1 MPHGWTRATRAGAG
15 RRTGLAGF
23 SLIELMVTAAVL
35 AILAA
40 VAMPSLIGV
49 VNNNRLASGTNE
61 LIAAL
66 QQARMEAIRRNGSVS
81 VCRSTNGASCAGA
94 AGSWNRWIVLVN
106 SDGEVLRNGDVK
118 APLQLSSTL
127 AAVTFNPDG
136 LARNA
141 GALVGGDIATVCIP
155 TTQPPQNQRVV
166 SMGGGSRISSRTPD
180 AGNGTC
186 P

>member
-1 MPHGWTRATRAGAG
+1 MPYGWKRATRTVAGL
-15 RRTGLAGF
+15 RSGLAGF
-23 SLIELMVTAAVL
+23 SLVELMVTAAVL

-49 VNNNRLASGTNE
+49 VNSNRLASGTNE
-61 LIAAL
+61 LVAAL

-81 VCRSTNGASCAGA
+81 VCRSTDGATCAGA
-94 AGSWNRWIVLVN
+94 GGNWNRWVLLVI

-118 APLQLSSTL
+118 APIQLTSGL
-127 AAVTFNPDG
+127 AAVTFSPDG
-136 LARNA
+136 LARNG
-141 GALVGGDIATVCIP
+141 GALVSGNIATVCVP
-155 TTQPPQNQRVV
+155 TTQPPQNQRVI
-166 SMGGGSRISSRTPD
+166 SMGGGSRISTTTPA